1 MKILEPQ
8 IDKLFDDNPILR
20 QPFLHVYNHFCQV
33 ATFQFIQEKQ
43 APHSFAIPYTFVF
56 ERMNDFSPQSPE
68 SCDDFLR
75 KLNPDDFKNLFA
87 CANLNIVIP
96 FIRSKI
102 YRFTRESSEK
112 STIDYADEITL
123 KHEINDIIVTHLS
136 LPVISNQA
144 HDSRPWLK
152 SVVNRLKTNKP
163 VNPTFYFDYISE
175 QYKASENAFIEA
187 DIIPPDFYTQIGFS
201 SADAFKKIRNAFIC
215 IGQIYNDITFIV
227 YKYLEVNE
235 LKDSGDGDHHLQG
248 LGMARLGAAE
258 LKFLVQKLTGV
269 AESDYDKFS
278 EFFFCGEGKNGSLSL
293 KFMPPFWSISD
304 DVYFCP
310 ALVPTLLGTRNLLI
324 SILIDDDKNTKYNYD
339 GLISHFFEPELLRRA
354 QRHFESNGFYTYL
367 ECDFT
372 GGEIDL
378 LVFCN
383 KFNTVMTVQAK
394 ATLYPESARMV
405 RRLDDRIRE
414 AVEQTKRFDKLEPKE
429 KTSLFKKS
437 FPSLD
442 DSAQINHI
450 RAVLTNSSFGSTFS
464 WQLLESNKITPINC
478 NLLKNV
484 LPCCNVLTE
493 LPEQIEAFIA
503 KIKSEIEITEEQKVF
518 SLPGHT
524 IYQRHVET
532 HRMKNLYDAK
542 YWGE

>member
-1 MKILEPQ
+1 MHLWVAFAVLVLGRARCIDQCGIDNGALAQRQATVTQ
-8 IDKLFDDNPILR
+8 IAIDN
-20 QPFLHVYNHFCQV
+20 CQD
-33 ATFQFIQEKQ
+33 ASSQ
-43 APHSFAIPYTFVF
+43 FVF
-56 ERMNDFSPQSPE
+56 LQQATEVEDGGFVGDTLQAQPRELPQDGGLVQCLFHRRIAVAKPVLHQMNPQHRHQRIGRTSAFTLGVVGLDQGNQTLPWHYPIHFDQE
-68 SCDDFLR
+68 Q
-75 KLNPDDFKNLFA
+75 LFA
-87 CANLNIVIP
+87 GLLALAGVLGVGESHLLH
-96 FIRSKI
+96 RA
-102 YRFTRESSEK
+102 TRRVGSGYFAK
-112 STIDYADEITL
+112 SG
-123 KHEINDIIVTHLS
+123 S
-136 LPVISNQA
+136 LLQ
-144 HDSRPWLK
+144 
-152 SVVNRLKTNKP
+152 SVL
-163 VNPTFYFDYISE
+163 
-175 QYKASENAFIEA
+175 
-187 DIIPPDFYTQIGFS
+187 
-201 SADAFKKIRNAFIC
+201 KKIRNAFIC

-383 KFNTVMTVQAK
+383 KSNTVMTVQAK

-437 FPSLD
+437 FLSLD

>member
-1 MKILEPQ
+1 
-8 IDKLFDDNPILR
+8 
-20 QPFLHVYNHFCQV
+20 
-33 ATFQFIQEKQ
+33 
-43 APHSFAIPYTFVF
+43 
-56 ERMNDFSPQSPE
+56 
-68 SCDDFLR
+68 
-75 KLNPDDFKNLFA
+75 
-87 CANLNIVIP
+87 
-96 FIRSKI
+96 
-102 YRFTRESSEK
+102 
-112 STIDYADEITL
+112 
-123 KHEINDIIVTHLS
+123 
-136 LPVISNQA
+136 
-144 HDSRPWLK
+144 
-152 SVVNRLKTNKP
+152 
-163 VNPTFYFDYISE
+163 
-175 QYKASENAFIEA
+175 
-187 DIIPPDFYTQIGFS
+187 
-201 SADAFKKIRNAFIC
+201 
-215 IGQIYNDITFIV
+215 
-227 YKYLEVNE
+227 
-235 LKDSGDGDHHLQG
+235 
-248 LGMARLGAAE
+248 MARLGAAE

-383 KFNTVMTVQAK
+383 KSNTVMTVQAK

-437 FPSLD
+437 FLSLD

>member
-1 MKILEPQ
+1 
-8 IDKLFDDNPILR
+8 
-20 QPFLHVYNHFCQV
+20 
-33 ATFQFIQEKQ
+33 FQFIQEKQ

-383 KFNTVMTVQAK
+383 KSNTVMTVQAK

>member
-1 MKILEPQ
+1 MKTLEPQ

-33 ATFQFIQEKQ
+33 ATFQFIKEKQ
-43 APHSFAIPYTFVF
+43 APHSFAIPYTFIF
-56 ERMNDFSPQSPE
+56 ERMSDFSPQSPE

-75 KLNPDDFKNLFA
+75 KLNPVDFKNLFA

-112 STIDYADEITL
+112 SSIDYADEATL

-136 LPVISNQA
+136 LPVISNQT
-144 HDSRPWLK
+144 HDSRSWLA
-152 SVVNRLKTNKP
+152 SVINRLQTNKP
-163 VNPTFYFDYISE
+163 VNPTFYFDCISE
-175 QYKASENAFIEA
+175 QYKASENIFIEA
-187 DIIPPDFYTQIGFS
+187 DIIPSAVYTQIGFS
-201 SADAFKKIRNAFIC
+201 SADAFKKLRNAFIC
-215 IGQIYNDITFIV
+215 IGQIYNDITFVV
-227 YKYLEVNE
+227 YKYLEVNKLE
-235 LKDSGDGDHHLQG
+235 DSGDGDHHLQG

-258 LKFLVQKLTGV
+258 LKCLIQKLTGV

-278 EFFFCGEGKNGSLSL
+278 EFFFCGEGKNSSLSL
-293 KFMPPFWSISD
+293 KFMPPFWNISD
-304 DVYFCP
+304 DIYFCP
-310 ALVPTLLGTRNLLI
+310 ALVPALLGARNLLI
-324 SILIDDDKNTKYNYD
+324 SILIDDDKKAKYNYD
-339 GLISHFFEPELLRRA
+339 NFISHFFEPELLKRA
-354 QRHFESNGFYTYL
+354 QAHFESNGFYTDL
-367 ECDFT
+367 ECDFA

-378 LVFCN
+378 LVFC
-383 KFNTVMTVQAK
+383 KKSNTVMTVQAK

-414 AVEQTKRFDKLEPKE
+414 AIVQTNRFDKLKLEE

-437 FPSLD
+437 FPDLD
-442 DSAQINHI
+442 GSTQINHI

-464 WQLLESNKITPINC
+464 WQLLENNKIVPINC

-484 LPCCNVLTE
+484 LPCCDVLTE
-493 LPEQIEAFIA
+493 LPGQIEAFIV
-503 KIKSEIEITEEQKVF
+503 KIKSEIEFTEEQKVF

-532 HRMKNLYDAK
+532 YGMKNLYDAK